1 MRTYDGYKIFSDRNV
16 NTGQLDLRY
25 VQLTGNSSTAIFNN
39 GLTVSGTFISNA
51 SGVFLNGINVSGDF
65 FLNGQRFIIPSIG
78 STYDPESDSENATE
92 E

>member
-1 MRTYDGYKIFSDRNV
+1 MRTYDGYKIFTDRNV

-39 GLTVSGTFISNA
+39 GLTVSGAFISNV
-51 SGVFLNGINVSGDF
+51 SGIFLNGINVSGDF
-65 FLNGQRFIIPSIG
+65 YLNGQKFIIPSIG
-78 STYDPESDSENATE
+78 STFDPENDSQNAIE